1 MPMRKALKCRTFHST
16 QKSVDIIFLHE
27 YKLDIVIGIYA
38 WERHLPQTVQL
49 DIDIGLPHNQA
60 SNTDR
65 VEDTIDYG
73 KVVQAIEMSVQA
85 KHFDLLEAF
94 AEHIAHLI
102 RHDFGAPWVRICVTK
117 LGMMSHIKRV
127 GLCIERGQRI

>member
-1 MPMRKALKCRTFHST
+1 M
-16 QKSVDIIFLHE
+16 DIIFLHE

-49 DIDIGLPHNQA
+49 DIEIGLPHNQA

-73 KVVQAIEMSVQA
+73 KVVQAIETSVLT

>member
-1 MPMRKALKCRTFHST
+1 M
-16 QKSVDIIFLHE
+16 DIIFLHE

-49 DIDIGLPHNQA
+49 DIDIGLPNSQA

-73 KVVQAIEMSVQA
+73 KVVQAIQASVLAQ
-85 KHFDLLEAF
+85 HFDLLESF
-94 AEHIAHLI
+94 TEHIAQLI
-102 RHDFGAPWVRICVTK
+102 KTDFGAPWVRVCVTK
-117 LGMMSHIKRV
+117 LGMMSNIKRV
-127 GLCIERGQRI
+127 GLCIERGQRL

>member
-1 MPMRKALKCRTFHST
+1 MVSRLKCSTFHST

-27 YKLDIVIGIYA
+27 FKLDIVIGIYA

-49 DIDIGLPHNQA
+49 DIDIGLPNSQA

-73 KVVQAIEMSVQA
+73 KVVLAIESSVQA
-85 KHFDLLEAF
+85 QHFDLLEAF

-102 RHDFGAPWVRICVTK
+102 RNDFKAPWVRICVTK
-117 LGMMSHIKRV
+117 LGMMRNIKRV